1 MVEKAQESNVSEIAI
16 LHHQVL
22 SQGFLSNLGVGFLKI
37 LYSFLIRNELVLMY
51 REEDRVLGF
60 VSCAVSSKGIM
71 RRFLLSGF
79 TGILQVTLA
88 FIKNPSLLKPL
99 WETFRA
105 PSLSKS
111 GFDVNLKVP
120 ETELLSIAVD
130 PGAQKAGI
138 GAQLLS
144 ALEKELIPNYALEI

>member
-1 MVEKAQESNVSEIAI
+1 
-16 LHHQVL
+16 
-22 SQGFLSNLGVGFLKI
+22 
-37 LYSFLIRNELVLMY
+37 MY

-144 ALEKELIPNYALEI
+144 ALEKELIKKEIHNYKVIAGDKLEGANRFYSKNGFVLAKKICIHNNDISNVYVKQI